1 MILVEP
7 ICESGGKKKENG
19 TLINEDCLMGFSA
32 YKDNTKYNFTIL
44 MDGATGLGEYFEI
57 VPNYTSAEWYV
68 KFMSETMKRLFIKSP
83 EASLEEVVEES
94 ILKATKIVEDYETN
108 NNVKLEEY
116 QKPSAGLELL
126 RTDGIKTEIF
136 SIGDTQGLVAYK
148 NGEVK
153 KIYNPNEIALQN
165 LDKGVLK
172 RMVEISKERN
182 CDVVDTRK
190 EPEID
195 KMLKT
200 NRNKKNTYMEGSY
213 WTCGTTPGTA
223 RNGSYASFSN
233 KEIDGILLA
242 TDGFDFSILD
252 LNEKQV
258 YDLVKEKGS
267 SKVSEMIREKQEEDS
282 KCNKFPRFK
291 KSDDLTVIYFDYRK

>member
-1 MILVEP
+1 MIEIEP
-7 ICESGGKKKENG
+7 ICESGGKIKENG
-19 TLINEDCLMGFSA
+19 QLINEDCLLAFSA
-32 YKDNTKYNFTIL
+32 YKDNKKYNYTIL

-68 KFMSETMKRLFIKSP
+68 KFMSETMKRALIKSP
-83 EASLEEVVEES
+83 DASLEGIVEEC
-94 ILKATKIVEDYETN
+94 IIKATKIVEEYEVN

-126 RTDGIKTEIF
+126 RTDGIRTEIY
-136 SIGDTQGLVAYK
+136 SIGDTQGVVAYK

-153 KIYNPNEIALQN
+153 KIYNPNEIALQK
-165 LDKGVLK
+165 LDKSVLK

-182 CDVVDTRK
+182 CNVIDTRK
-190 EPEID
+190 DPEID
-195 KMLKT
+195 KMLKV

-223 RNGSYASFSN
+223 KNGAYASFSN
-233 KEIDGILLA
+233 KEIEGVLLA

-252 LNEKQV
+252 LTEKQV

-267 SKVSEMIREKQEEDS
+267 IKVSEMIRNKQNEDS
-282 KCNKFPRFK
+282 QCNMFPRFK